1 MRLIKMIGGLGNQMF
16 IYAFYLQ
23 MRKRFPGTRI
33 DLSDMR
39 HYHAHNG
46 YELDRVFGISDR
58 EFCIAKP
65 LKKVLEFLFFK
76 VILERK
82 QNLETMEAFT
92 KSYAYPFLYF
102 KGFYQSERFFKDVE
116 GEVRQA
122 FAFDLNKA
130 NAESQTLAQQIKE
143 KPHAVSLHVRRGDYM
158 EPKFY
163 KRYGTVC
170 SQAYFQRA
178 VEMMLA
184 QVPQAHFYIFSDD
197 VEWVQQNLRL
207 PRATVVSC
215 NRGADSWQDMM
226 LMSLCRHNIICNSTF
241 SWWGAWLN
249 ANPEKRVIAP
259 SRWLADVD
267 MPYIIPET
275 WIKV

>member
-1 MRLIKMIGGLGNQMF
+1 MIGGLGNQMF

-23 MRKRFPGTRI
+23 MRKRFSDTRI

-116 GEVRQA
+116 DEVRQA

-130 NAESQTLAQQIKE
+130 NAESQTLARQIQE
-143 KPHAVSLHVRRGDYM
+143 NPHAVSLHVRRGDYM

-275 WIKV
+275 WIKA

>member
-23 MRKRFPGTRI
+23 MRKRFSDTRI

-116 GEVRQA
+116 SEVRQA

-130 NAESQTLAQQIKE
+130 NAESQTLARQIQE
-143 KPHAVSLHVRRGDYM
+143 NPHAVSLHVRRGDYM

-275 WIKV
+275 WIKA

>member
-130 NAESQTLAQQIKE
+130 NAESQTLARQIQE
-143 KPHAVSLHVRRGDYM
+143 NPHAVSLHVRRGDYM

-259 SRWLADVD
+259 SRWLADTD

-275 WIKV
+275 WIKA

>member
-23 MRKRFPGTRI
+23 MRKRFSDTRI

-39 HYHAHNG
+39 HYNVHNG
-46 YELDRVFGISDR
+46 YELERVFDIQDN
-58 EFCIAKP
+58 EFCISKP
-65 LKKVLEFLFFK
+65 LKKVLEALFFK

-92 KSYAYPFLYF
+92 KHYAYPLLYF
-102 KGFYQSERFFKDVE
+102 KGFYQSERFFKGVEADV
-116 GEVRQA
+116 RRA
-122 FAFDLNKA
+122 FAFDLSKA
-130 NAESQTLAQQIKE
+130 NEASRDLAARISE
-143 KPHAVSLHVRRGDYM
+143 NPNAVSLHVRRGDYQN
-158 EPKFY
+158 PKFY

-170 SQAYFQRA
+170 PISYFQTA
-178 VEMMLA
+178 VEDMLNH
-184 QVPQAHFYIFSDD
+184 VPQAHFYLFSDD
-197 VEWVQQNLRL
+197 VEWVRKNIRL
-207 PRATVVSC
+207 PRATVVDC

-226 LMSLCRHNIICNSTF
+226 LMSLCKHNIICNSTF

-259 SRWLADVD
+259 ARWLADVD
-267 MPYIIPET
+267 MPYIVPET
-275 WIKV
+275 WIKI

>member
-130 NAESQTLAQQIKE
+130 NAESQTLARQIQE
-143 KPHAVSLHVRRGDYM
+143 NPHAVSLHVRRGDYM

-259 SRWLADVD
+259 SRWLTDTD

-275 WIKV
+275 WIKA